1 MDLVSTCHFV
11 CLSVR
16 TFISLF
22 EKLIR
27 LLDIVLIRLFLLFC
41 LNPLH
46 FYLSFNSKINVT
58 LHTTNYDNI
67 LYRIK
72 LILSILE
79 AKASDTPPGC
89 DITIKDLAHH
99 ECVMAAFPI
108 HEFDELKK
116 LTLKW
121 LTLFTPPWDQPIGTP
136 NRTYSCHYI
145 VSLYN
150 LIYSC
155 HYILSLYNSIFIS
168 DLHLYQNNREIKFV
182 GRVIFFKSYD
192 PIFSILAPPFNRVDC
207 TYVIPTCTLNR
218 VHLVSNNLIL
228 LIHRSGQGLLWG
240 TYWNL
245 FLVLTALR
253 HSFDASGFPWTDY
266 IYW

>member
-1 MDLVSTCHFV
+1 M
-11 CLSVR
+11 
-16 TFISLF
+16 
-22 EKLIR
+22 
-27 LLDIVLIRLFLLFC
+27 FC

-46 FYLSFNSKINVT
+46 FYFSSNTKRNVT
-58 LHTTNYDNI
+58 LHITNYDYI

-136 NRTYSCHYI
+136 NRTYRR
-145 VSLYN
+145 
-150 LIYSC
+150 
-155 HYILSLYNSIFIS
+155 HYILSLHESIYSRHYILSMYNSIFIS
-168 DLHLYQNNREIKFV
+168 DLRLYQNNREIKFV
-182 GRVIFFKSYD
+182 GRVIFFKSY
-192 PIFSILAPPFNRVDC
+192 ILILNILAPPFNRIVC
-207 TYVIPTCTLNR
+207 AYVIYTRTLR
-218 VHLVSNNLIL
+218 RFHLITNNLIL
-228 LIHRSGQGLLWG
+228 LMLRFSQGLLWG

-253 HSFDASGFPWTDY
+253 YSVNASSIPWTDY
-266 IYW
+266 IYWYVIIFIQFFL